1 MSGSGGKMPQERS
14 SVAKT
19 NNQDEIEEAEAL
31 RMYQESFQQ
40 KKALMSRPRA
50 FIKAGTLNVGN
61 TITGNEVKGE
71 LYMPKNERV
80 DMKVAEIH
88 RKKELEGG
96 LAQVQATDSAF
107 TDDKRRQLTK
117 LLREQE
123 ALIPKPK
130 ARTFKRKVAS
140 HY

>member
-1 MSGSGGKMPQERS
+1 MPQERS

-31 RMYQESFQQ
+31 RMYQESFLH

-71 LYMPKNERV
+71 LYMPKE
-80 DMKVAEIH
+80 
-88 RKKELEGG
+88 
-96 LAQVQATDSAF
+96 
-107 TDDKRRQLTK
+107 
-117 LLREQE
+117 
-123 ALIPKPK
+123 
-130 ARTFKRKVAS
+130 
-140 HY
+140 